1 MSKGQKIKILVGQQG
16 YNGGSSDIAGN
27 GGTFV
32 TTIDN
37 QPIMIAGG
45 GGGGYGDTGTYESCG
60 RVTKNGGNSWNPWY
74 YSAAGGTNGG
84 GGAYISSN
92 SQ

>member
-1 MSKGQKIKILVGQQG
+1 M
-16 YNGGSSDIAGN
+16 GGH

-45 GGGGYGDTGTYESCG
+45 GGAGYQDSNSYESCG
-60 RVTKNGGNSWNPWY
+60 RVTRNGGNSWNPWY
-74 YSAAGGTNGG
+74 FSAAGGTDGG
-84 GGAYISSN
+84 GGNYIN
-92 SQ
+92 SYSQ